1 MHMAHH
7 CKTIWLPLTTLEV
20 GVDFY
25 FWDPGGCIRLANN
38 VTCTLGK
45 VSEDTM
51 MEAVIKLKEI
61 IFHHFRDK
69 VEICEEYYYLS
80 EKETH

>member
-1 MHMAHH
+1 
-7 CKTIWLPLTTLEV
+7 
-20 GVDFY
+20 
-25 FWDPGGCIRLANN
+25 
-38 VTCTLGK
+38 
-45 VSEDTM
+45 